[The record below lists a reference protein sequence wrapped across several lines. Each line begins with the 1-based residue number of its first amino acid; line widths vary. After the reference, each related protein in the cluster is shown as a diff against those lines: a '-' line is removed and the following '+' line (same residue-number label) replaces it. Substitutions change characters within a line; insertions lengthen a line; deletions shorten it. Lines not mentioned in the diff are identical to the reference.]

1 MGVPGIRRLG
11 IFVVKKM
18 KVRVG
23 VNKMGI
29 LVAENQM
36 EVVVGENKKDLGIKK
51 REVSLEVDRMEILVG
66 GNRMKVGVG
75 KKMEIKMKLALEA
88 VLLMAGA
95 RPQQSPVIQSAL

>member
-51 REVSLEVDRMEILVG
+51 REVSLEVDRM
-66 GNRMKVGVG
+66 KVGVG